1 MKLGTV
7 VVCDVGF
14 PKMYI
19 LMTFHEGQRPTGA
32 LIYVKIGIFAEKGKF
47 FSDDDECMN
56 ETGHAY
62 RRHIG
67 LVYCIMFAHLTEV
80 KGHQRP

>member
-19 LMTFHEGQRPTGA
+19 LMTFHEGERSSVA
-32 LIYVKIGIFAEKGKF
+32 IICAKIGIFVEKRNF
-47 FSDDDECMN
+47 FSQYGEHMN
-56 ETGHAY
+56 ETGHA
-62 RRHIG
+62 I
-67 LVYCIMFAHLTEV
+67 
-80 KGHQRP
+80 